1 MSISELQKTINDL
14 IAPGKGV
21 LAADESSGTIAKRF
35 SSINVESTEE
45 TRRAYRSLLLTS
57 PEIKKYLVGVI
68 LFEETLVQTDN
79 EGNLFPKLLEEQ
91 GIVPGVKVD
100 KGTIPLLGASGD
112 LITQGLDGLAE
123 RLSIYKKQG
132 ARFTKWREVYEIGE
146 NNPTHLGIQAN
157 AETLARYAAICQ
169 DNGFIPIVEP
179 EILMDGTHSIEQC
192 EKITERV
199 LHAVFQALHQHGV
212 MLEYML
218 LKPNMVLPGK
228 ESGQPVIAK
237 EVAERTLRVL
247 RRAVPA
253 AVPSINFL
261 SGGQSSDDATKNL
274 YAMNTDTGAKPWVLS
289 FSFARALQQPALS
302 IWKGEDRNKIAA
314 QEAFTERLSAN
325 SAARDGKIE

>member
-57 PEIKKYLVGVI
+57 PEIKKYLCGVI
-68 LFEETLVQTDN
+68 LFEETLIQTDDQ
-79 EGNLFPKLLEEQ
+79 GNLFPKLLEEQ

-179 EILMDGTHSIEQC
+179 EVLMDGTHSIEQC
-192 EKITERV
+192 EEITERV
-199 LHAVFQALHQHGV
+199 LHAVFHAIHRHGV
-212 MLEYML
+212 RLEYML

>member
-199 LHAVFQALHQHGV
+199 LHAVFHALHQHGV

>member
-57 PEIKKYLVGVI
+57 PEIKNYLCGVI
-68 LFEETLVQTDN
+68 LFEETLMQTDDA
-79 EGNLFPKLLEEQ
+79 GNLFPKLLEKK

-100 KGTIPLLGASGD
+100 KGTIPLIGSSGD

-132 ARFTKWREVYEIGE
+132 ARFTKWREVYEIGA

-169 DNGFIPIVEP
+169 DSGFIPIVEP
-179 EILMDGTHSIEQC
+179 EVLMDGTHSIEQC
-192 EKITERV
+192 EEITERV
-199 LHAVFQALHQHGV
+199 LHAVFHAIQQHGV
-212 MLEYML
+212 KLEYML

-228 ESGQPVIAK
+228 ESGQPIIAK

-247 RRAVPA
+247 RRTVPA

-274 YAMNTDTGAKPWVLS
+274 YAINTDTGAKPWVLS

-325 SAARDGKIE
+325 SAARDGKLE

>member
-45 TRRAYRSLLLTS
+45 TRRAYRTLLLTS
-57 PEIKKYLVGVI
+57 PEIKKYLCGVI
-68 LFEETLVQTDN
+68 LFEETLMQTDD

-179 EILMDGTHSIEQC
+179 EVLMDGTHSIEQC
-192 EKITERV
+192 EEITERV
-199 LHAVFQALHQHGV
+199 LHAVFHAIHQHGV
-212 MLEYML
+212 RLEYML

-274 YAMNTDTGAKPWVLS
+274 YAMNTDTGANPWVLS

-302 IWKGEDRNKIAA
+302 IWKGEEHNKIIA

>member
-21 LAADESSGTIAKRF
+21 SAADESSGTIAKRF

-68 LFEETLVQTDN
+68 LFEETLLQTDD

-274 YAMNTDTGAKPWVLS
+274 YAMNTDTGVKPWVLS

>member
-45 TRRAYRSLLLTS
+45 TRRAYRTLLLTS
-57 PEIKKYLVGVI
+57 PEIKKYLCGVI
-68 LFEETLVQTDN
+68 LFEETLMQTDD

-132 ARFTKWREVYEIGE
+132 ARFTKWREVYEIGKS
-146 NNPTHLGIQAN
+146 NPTHLGIQAN

>member
-68 LFEETLVQTDN
+68 LFEETLLQTDD

-274 YAMNTDTGAKPWVLS
+274 YAMNTDTGVKPWVLS